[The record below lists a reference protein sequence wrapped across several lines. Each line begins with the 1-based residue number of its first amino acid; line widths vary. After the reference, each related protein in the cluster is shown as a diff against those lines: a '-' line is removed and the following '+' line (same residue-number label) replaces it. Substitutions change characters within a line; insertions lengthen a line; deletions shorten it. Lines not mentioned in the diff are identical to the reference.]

1 MQNPGL
7 LTRWRRESR
16 QITHLALPMLIAQTA
31 QVATGF
37 VDTTMSGHVSTD
49 DLAAV
54 SIGSSLFITLY
65 ITLMG
70 LVTALNPIL
79 SHMLGAGQQAEI
91 GETGRQGLWFG
102 LFCGLAGMLIMFGL
116 QPWLHHF
123 MPLPPQVEAKT
134 LLFMSGA
141 ALALPAALV
150 HRAMHAYAS
159 SLNRPK
165 PIMIM
170 SLLALALNIPL
181 NYTLIHGLFGL
192 PAMGGA
198 GCGWATAIV
207 FWFNAIALFCYL
219 ARHAYFKPFGL
230 TRQFSWPRLTI
241 QRRFLRLGTPIAMS
255 FFVEISLFTSIALLI
270 APLGALTVASHQA
283 AQNFC
288 TILYMVPQSISNALT
303 VRISQLLGAGRARDA
318 RFCSAS
324 GLVLGL
330 SMASLIMLLILL
342 FHNDIIRLYSSDPAL
357 IALGGSL
364 LLFAAVYQLTDAT
377 QTIASGALRGYRLT
391 RIPMLIH
398 ILAFWVLGLGLGIV
412 LGLNNCLR
420 ASPMGVYGFWTALV
434 ISLSAAAIFLV
445 YYLARQSRLAIA
457 TESGLTP

>member
-1 MQNPGL
+1 M
-7 LTRWRRESR
+7 
-16 QITHLALPMLIAQTA
+16 
-31 QVATGF
+31 
-37 VDTTMSGHVSTD
+37 
-49 DLAAV
+49 
-54 SIGSSLFITLY
+54 
-65 ITLMG
+65 
-70 LVTALNPIL
+70 
-79 SHMLGAGQQAEI
+79 
-91 GETGRQGLWFG
+91 
-102 LFCGLAGMLIMFGL
+102 
-116 QPWLHHF
+116 
-123 MPLPPQVEAKT
+123 
-134 LLFMSGA
+134 
-141 ALALPAALV
+141 
-150 HRAMHAYAS
+150 
-159 SLNRPK
+159 
-165 PIMIM
+165 
-170 SLLALALNIPL
+170 
-181 NYTLIHGLFGL
+181 
-192 PAMGGA
+192 
-198 GCGWATAIV
+198 
-207 FWFNAIALFCYL
+207 
-219 ARHAYFKPFGL
+219 
-230 TRQFSWPRLTI
+230 
-241 QRRFLRLGTPIAMS
+241 
-255 FFVEISLFTSIALLI
+255 
-270 APLGALTVASHQA
+270 
-283 AQNFC
+283 
-288 TILYMVPQSISNALT
+288 
-303 VRISQLLGAGRARDA
+303 LGAGRARDA